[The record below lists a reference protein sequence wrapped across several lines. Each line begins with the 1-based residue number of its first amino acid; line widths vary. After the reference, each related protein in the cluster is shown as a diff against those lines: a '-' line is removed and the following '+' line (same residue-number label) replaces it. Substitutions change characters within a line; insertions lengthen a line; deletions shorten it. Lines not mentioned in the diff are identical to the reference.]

1 MVDSQSR
8 SNSHQARVLG
18 AGNEEEKRRERLNW
32 FPPAEAA
39 LERTLIQNIISVLLK
54 SRPLGVS
61 PAACNGG
68 DGPL

>member
-1 MVDSQSR
+1 MVDSQYR

-32 FPPAEAA
+32 FPLAEAA
-39 LERTLIQNIISVLLK
+39 LKRTLIHNIISILLR

-61 PAACNGG
+61 PTACNGG
-68 DGPL
+68 DDPL